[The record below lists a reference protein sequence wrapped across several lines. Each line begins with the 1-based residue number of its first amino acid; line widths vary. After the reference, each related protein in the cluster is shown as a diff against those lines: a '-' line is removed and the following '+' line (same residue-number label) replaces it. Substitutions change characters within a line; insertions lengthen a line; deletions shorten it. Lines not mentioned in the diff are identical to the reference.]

1 MNSPANGILSKT
13 HGLILKA
20 AIFLALASFTSTAFG
35 QDAWDHT
42 ASPRFQ
48 LLAPL
53 GGQAVLDRETDLVW
67 ERSPSGN
74 AFTWSGAHDRCNRL
88 VIGNRMGW
96 RVPTIQEL
104 TSIVS
109 IGAAPNNLELNNPFV
124 APPTIGQVI
133 WSSTTS
139 ATNPNN
145 AWGMNL
151 PGTVGSNFAKGI
163 LARCWCVRFR
173 QGTDTQ

>member
-1 MNSPANGILSKT
+1 MNSLANERLNRYRN
-13 HGLILKA
+13 LVLRM
-20 AIFLALASFTSTAFG
+20 AIVLALMSVAATAFG

-42 ASPRFQ
+42 NAPRFQ

-53 GGQAVLDRETDLVW
+53 ASQAVLDRETDLLW
-67 ERSPSGN
+67 ERSPSGA
-74 AFTWSGAHDRCNRL
+74 AFTWFGAQDRCNRL
-88 VIGNRMGW
+88 VVGNRMGW

-104 TSIVS
+104 TSILS
-109 IGAAPNNLELNNPFV
+109 IGAAPNNLEPGNPFI

-133 WSSTTS
+133 WSSTVS
-139 ATNPNN
+139 ATNANN